1 MRDELLNELE
11 NEYAARR
18 MENER
23 TENARREEIRLKHP
37 EIERMMLEREQ
48 LIHGVIRGI
57 LNGNASGEKLPDRME
72 QINRNIRQALI
83 HAGLSEDYLEPVY
96 NCSICRD
103 RGYLEKPLKE
113 PCQCLKKAYQQKL
126 RAWIGLNS
134 SADESFEKYDADRIP
149 DSILPGRKYTQR
161 AMAEVVREQCEKWA
175 DSYPENSCQNIV
187 LSGKSGLGKTF
198 LLHAMA
204 SRLIERGFNVLI
216 ISAYQFIQIA
226 RKSYFEGDDSMDE
239 LMRVQVL
246 MIDDLGSEP
255 MMKSITIEQL
265 FNLINERQ
273 NRNYATLISSN
284 LSMEELKDRYTERIT
299 SRLSDPRKCMV
310 LVLEGQDLRKVIR

>member
-37 EIERMMLEREQ
+37 DIERMMLEREQ

-149 DSILPGRKYTQR
+149 DR
-161 AMAEVVREQCEKWA
+161 AR
-175 DSYPENSCQNIV
+175 
-187 LSGKSGLGKTF
+187 
-198 LLHAMA
+198 
-204 SRLIERGFNVLI
+204 
-216 ISAYQFIQIA
+216 
-226 RKSYFEGDDSMDE
+226 
-239 LMRVQVL
+239 
-246 MIDDLGSEP
+246 
-255 MMKSITIEQL
+255 
-265 FNLINERQ
+265 
-273 NRNYATLISSN
+273 
-284 LSMEELKDRYTERIT
+284 
-299 SRLSDPRKCMV
+299 
-310 LVLEGQDLRKVIR
+310 